1 MARAKHRWKHA
12 HNQMVALVNKVE
24 RQRKH
29 QEMLKEHENIKKS
42 GLKPKTETATDS
54 QGLFRDRLMVGQK
67 ALDLLIQVRILVPD
81 FIFFTPY

>member
-42 GLKPKTETATDS
+42 GLKPKTKTATDS
-54 QGLFRDRLMVGQK
+54 
-67 ALDLLIQVRILVPD
+67 
-81 FIFFTPY
+81 